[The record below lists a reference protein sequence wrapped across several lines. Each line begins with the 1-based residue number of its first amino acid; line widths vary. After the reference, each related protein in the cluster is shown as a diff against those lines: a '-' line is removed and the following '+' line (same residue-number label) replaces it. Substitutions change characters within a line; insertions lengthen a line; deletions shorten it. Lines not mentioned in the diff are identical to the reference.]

1 MKWNTTYQICADNVN
16 YWGGGDYIC
25 AIERK
30 TEASLIASKEAGL
43 E

>member
-1 MKWNTTYQICADNVN
+1 MKWNITYQICADIVN
-16 YWGGGDYIC
+16 YWGGNIR

>member
-1 MKWNTTYQICADNVN
+1 MCYR
-16 YWGGGDYIC
+16 
-25 AIERK
+25 EK